1 MFKKPLAHQ
10 SNATPLRSSAR
21 RQLLSAILTQY
32 PSLLGHPQPHGL
44 DETTSANANGGGSG
58 GDTNARDGEDEGVN
72 EKELGKIILP
82 DGVRSANFE
91 TSAEIEGTFW
101 LTPDGDPLWMT
112 FGRNSKEH
120 IPTLYLLSQHLP
132 HPPLPILQL
141 HHPVP
146 PPILTGAPLFIPA
159 VRNLSKPHLLP
170 DLQEGDLVAFVNSPN
185 NQLDNV
191 QYIGVGRITAK
202 GGMKGAVERRIENL
216 KGGGEREEGKFCDIL
231 CIIDDHLWDLGSK
244 PALSSFAL
252 PLPVKA
258 LAAPPADGPSQE
270 PSSQAGPSRDPSPPA
285 INALSVSDPTASVS
299 ASSTSAEEKAP
310 TVASLSSSEISTLLS
325 IALLQS
331 LKSLQ
336 STSFPM
342 PASLL
347 YSNHVL
353 PSRPAYIP
361 RDKRDEVVIG
371 KSDWKKL
378 AKWMKEVSK
387 QGLLKTKE
395 TKGEVVVQCFD
406 ANHPALQNHAEFT
419 TIAEV
424 EAKEAKKAARAA
436 ATAEQDSTSGSGAST
451 GKSGGAALTSG
462 GSSGMGASKG
472 KAREIV
478 VEELWKPASGAL
490 TFWEACGIDNST
502 FHPPSALK
510 TSLDTYLTKHKLIL
524 PDHRSVLLDEELGRA
539 VSIKKPEPGMTMA
552 RDQVLAK
559 LKASV
564 SWSVSVG
571 GVMKKGNL
579 QPITMTVKTRQ
590 GRKTVTHVSGLE
602 TFSVDI
608 DSFAEEMRKACAGSA
623 SVQPLPGA
631 SPKLNLQEIMIQG
644 NQIKIITDALIAR
657 GVPKRWIKEGDD
669 SKRKK

>member
-21 RQLLSAILTQY
+21 RQLLSSIFAQY
-32 PSLLGHPQPHGL
+32 PSLLGRSQRQHSQGPSEQVSSQ
-44 DETTSANANGGGSG
+44 EEAEIT
-58 GDTNARDGEDEGVN
+58 GVN
-72 EKELGKIILP
+72 EKDLGKIILP
-82 DGVRSANFE
+82 EGVRSANFE
-91 TSAEIEGTFW
+91 TSAEVEGAFW

-112 FGRNSKEH
+112 FGRNSKDY
-120 IPTLYLLSQHLP
+120 IPTLYLLSLPLP

-170 DLQEGDLVAFVNSPN
+170 DLQEGDLVAFVTSSN
-185 NQLDNV
+185 NQIDNV

-202 GGMKGAVERRIENL
+202 GGMMGALERRIENL
-216 KGGGEREEGKFCDIL
+216 KGGGEREEGKFCDIM
-231 CIIDDHLWDLGSK
+231 CVIDDHLWDLGSK
-244 PALSSFAL
+244 PVLPTMAL
-252 PLPVKA
+252 PLPIQA
-258 LAAPPADGPSQE
+258 LAAPPADSSQSQ
-270 PSSQAGPSRDPSPPA
+270 SSQAGPSRTPSPSAPA
-285 INALSVSDPTASVS
+285 IDNLSISEPAAPTASSSS
-299 ASSTSAEEKAP
+299 ADNTP
-310 TVASLSSSEISTLLS
+310 TPNIASLSSSEISTLLS

-336 STSFPM
+336 SSSFPM

-353 PSRPAYIP
+353 PNRPAYIP
-361 RDKRDEVVIG
+361 KDKRDEVVIG

-395 TKGEVVVQCFD
+395 TKGEVVVQSFD

-419 TIAEV
+419 TIADI

-436 ATAEQDSTSGSGAST
+436 AAADPDGSSDAGA
-451 GKSGGAALTSG
+451 GAGISGGAGTQSAATGAGAGSASG
-462 GSSGMGASKG
+462 TAKG
-472 KAREIV
+472 KAKEIV

-490 TFWEACGIDNST
+490 TFWEACGIDNSK
-502 FHPPSALK
+502 FHPPTALK
-510 TSLDTYLTKHKLIL
+510 TSLDTYLTKNKLIL

-539 VSIKKPEPGMTMA
+539 VGIKRPEPGMTMA

-564 SWSVSVG
+564 NWSVSVG

-579 QPITMTVKTRQ
+579 QPINMTVKTRQ

-644 NQIKIITDALIAR
+644 NQIKAITEALLAR

>member
-21 RQLLSAILTQY
+21 RQLLSSIFAQY
-32 PSLLGHPQPHGL
+32 PCLLGPGPARSHQKQQQQQQQRATGSN
-44 DETTSANANGGGSG
+44 ETQTEENNGGENGDNG
-58 GDTNARDGEDEGVN
+58 GLN
-72 EKELGKIILP
+72 EKELGKVILP
-82 DGVRSANFE
+82 EGVRSASFE
-91 TSAEIEGTFW
+91 TSAEIVGTFW

-112 FGRNSKEH
+112 FGRNSKEY
-120 IPTLYLLSQHLP
+120 IPTLYLLSLP
-132 HPPLPILQL
+132 LPYAPLPILQL

-170 DLQEGDLVAFVNSPN
+170 DLKEGDLVAFVTSSN
-185 NQLDNV
+185 NQIEDV
-191 QYIGVGRITAK
+191 RYIGVGRITAK
-202 GGMKGAVERRIENL
+202 GGMEGALERRIENL
-216 KGGGEREEGKFCDIL
+216 KEGGEREEGKFCDIM
-231 CIIDDHLWDLGSK
+231 CIVDDHLWDLGSK
-244 PALSSFAL
+244 PALPAFRL
-252 PLPVKA
+252 PLPQKA
-258 LAAPPADGPSQE
+258 LAAPPTDSTAQAQPSQ
-270 PSSQAGPSRDPSPPA
+270 PGPSRAPSPPA
-285 INALSVSDPTASVS
+285 VETLSLTESNTAPLSSS
-299 ASSTSAEEKAP
+299 ASGAATAEQVPVP
-310 TVASLSSSEISTLLS
+310 TISSLSSSEISTLLS

-336 STSFPM
+336 PSSFPM

-347 YSNHVL
+347 YSNYVL

-361 RDKRDEVVIG
+361 KENREEVVIG

-395 TKGEVVVQCFD
+395 TKGEVVVQSFD
-406 ANHPALQNHAEFT
+406 SKHPALQNHAEFT

-424 EAKEAKKAARAA
+424 EAKEARKAARAA
-436 ATAEQDSTSGSGAST
+436 VTAEQN
-451 GKSGGAALTSG
+451 
-462 GSSGMGASKG
+462 GSSGAG
-472 KAREIV
+472 KAKEIV
-478 VEELWKPASGAL
+478 VEEVWKPASGAL

-510 TSLDTYLTKHKLIL
+510 ASLDAYVTKNKLIL
-524 PDHRSVLLDEELGRA
+524 PDHRSIVLDEELGRA
-539 VSIKKPEPGMTMA
+539 VGIKKPEPGMAMA
-552 RDQVLAK
+552 RDRVLAK

-564 SWSVSVG
+564 NWSVSVG
-571 GVMKKGNL
+571 GVMKKGSL
-579 QPITMTVKTRQ
+579 QPITMSVKTRQ

-644 NQIKIITDALIAR
+644 NQIKAVTEALLAR
-657 GVPKRWIKEGDD
+657 GVPKRWIKEGED
-669 SKRKK
+669 SVKQRKK